1 MTGKAYLVGAGP
13 GRADLITL
21 RGLTV
26 LRQADAVLYDRLI
39 APELLD
45 EAPSH
50 AERIFVGKRPG
61 HHAVRQERINE
72 LMVRLV
78 RDGLQVVRLKGGD
91 PCVFGHAGEEAAAL
105 AAAGL
110 PYEIV
115 PGVSSAISVPAYAG
129 VPLTQRGIASAFAVV
144 TAHEAS
150 ETASGIDWRAL
161 AAMPTLV
168 VLMALT
174 RLDVVCAK
182 LIAAGRDPLTPAILI
197 SRGATAQQ
205 RTLRATLATLPKAQ
219 KRAMLPPP
227 AILVV
232 GDVAALNDT
241 LAWFDPA
248 SVPAHH
254 MFWEDE

>member
-13 GRADLITL
+13 GRADLITM

-39 APELLD
+39 SPELLD

-61 HHAVRQERINE
+61 HHALRQERINE
-72 LMVRLV
+72 LIVRLV
-78 RDGLQVVRLKGGD
+78 HNGLQVVRLNGGD
-91 PCVFGHAGEEAAAL
+91 PCVFWHAGEEAAAL

-115 PGVSSAISVPAYAG
+115 PGVSSAIGVPAYAG
-129 VPLTQRGIASAFAVV
+129 VPLTQRGVASAFAVV

-197 SRGATAQQ
+197 SRGTTARQ
-205 RTLRATLATLPKAQ
+205 RTRRATLATLPDAQ
-219 KRAMLPPP
+219 QRAMLPPP

-248 SVPAHH
+248 SMPAHH

>member
-13 GRADLITL
+13 GRADLITV

-39 APELLD
+39 PPELLD
-45 EAPSH
+45 EAPAH

-61 HHAVRQERINE
+61 RHALRQEGINE
-72 LMVRLV
+72 LLVRLV

-91 PCVFGHAGEEAAAL
+91 PCVFGHVSEEAAAL

-110 PYEIV
+110 SYEIV
-115 PGVSSAISVPAYAG
+115 PGVSSAIGVPAYAG
-129 VPLTQRGIASAFAVV
+129 IPLTQRGVAAAFAVV

-150 ETASGIDWRAL
+150 ETASTIDWRVL

-174 RLDVVCAK
+174 RLDAVCAR
-182 LIAAGRDPLTPAILI
+182 LIGAGRDPQTPATLI
-197 SRGATAQQ
+197 SRGTTAQQ
-205 RTLRATLATLPKAQ
+205 RVLRATLATLPNAQ
-219 KRAMLPPP
+219 LRAELPPP
-227 AILVV
+227 AVLVV
-232 GDVAALNDT
+232 GEVAALTDT
-241 LAWFDPA
+241 LAWFDPT
-248 SVPAHH
+248 SVSAHH
-254 MFWEDE
+254 MLWEDE

>member
-1 MTGKAYLVGAGP
+1 
-13 GRADLITL
+13 
-21 RGLTV
+21 
-26 LRQADAVLYDRLI
+26 
-39 APELLD
+39 
-45 EAPSH
+45 
-50 AERIFVGKRPG
+50 
-61 HHAVRQERINE
+61 
-72 LMVRLV
+72 
-78 RDGLQVVRLKGGD
+78 LQVVRLKGGD

-115 PGVSSAISVPAYAG
+115 PGVSSAIGVPAYAG
-129 VPLTQRGIASAFAVV
+129 VPLTQRGVASAFAVV

-197 SRGATAQQ
+197 SRGTTAQQ
-205 RTLRATLATLPKAQ
+205 RTLRATLATLPDAQ
-219 KRAMLPPP
+219 QRAMLPPP

-248 SVPAHH
+248 SMPAHH

>member
-1 MTGKAYLVGAGP
+1 
-13 GRADLITL
+13 
-21 RGLTV
+21 
-26 LRQADAVLYDRLI
+26 
-39 APELLD
+39 
-45 EAPSH
+45 
-50 AERIFVGKRPG
+50 
-61 HHAVRQERINE
+61 
-72 LMVRLV
+72 
-78 RDGLQVVRLKGGD
+78 
-91 PCVFGHAGEEAAAL
+91 
-105 AAAGL
+105 
-110 PYEIV
+110 
-115 PGVSSAISVPAYAG
+115 
-129 VPLTQRGIASAFAVV
+129 V

-197 SRGATAQQ
+197 SRGTTAQQ
-205 RTLRATLATLPKAQ
+205 RTLRATLATLPDAQ
-219 KRAMLPPP
+219 QRAMLPPP

-248 SVPAHH
+248 SMPAHH

>member
-115 PGVSSAISVPAYAG
+115 PGVSSAIGVPAYAG
-129 VPLTQRGIASAFAVV
+129 VPLTQRGVASAFAVV

-150 ETASGIDWRAL
+150 ETCQWHRL
-161 AAMPTLV
+161 ARPG
-168 VLMALT
+168 
-174 RLDVVCAK
+174 CH
-182 LIAAGRDPLTPAILI
+182 AGRWWSSMAPHSSRRGSVRSSSLPGANPLTPAILI

-205 RTLRATLATLPKAQ
+205 RTLRATLATLPEAQ

-227 AILVV
+227 RHP
-232 GDVAALNDT
+232 GRRWT
-241 LAWFDPA
+241 LRR
-248 SVPAHH
+248 
-254 MFWEDE
+254 